1 MGVYHN
7 TAHSVN
13 GPPER
18 QRTCKAICT
27 PGPRGMRALGTFHF
41 TSVTV
46 WIAHKPSPLPLGP
59 TPTSLCSSTLARL
72 PLVKTK
78 TLHYSLTAPCVLRSD
93 DLAAFVLEPPTPVQL
108 TAHYHARCT
117 LPRLFHCDSSLLRLC
132 LSLLL
137 LAFFTL
143 AHVSKLGS

>member
-1 MGVYHN
+1 MQSYMHARSQGYASFGHI
-7 TAHSVN
+7 S
-13 GPPER
+13 
-18 QRTCKAICT
+18 
-27 PGPRGMRALGTFHF
+27 FHKRNCLDRPQ
-41 TSVTV
+41 T
-46 WIAHKPSPLPLGP
+46 IASALGP

-93 DLAAFVLEPPTPVQL
+93 ALAAFVLEPPTPVQL
-108 TAHYHARCT
+108 TAHHHARCAF
-117 LPRLFHCDSSLLRLC
+117 PRLFHCDSSLLRLC